1 MLKSELETAIG
12 RSFSEDEY
20 NLINTVY
27 MYYPGID
34 DKKTVYTMYFQC
46 GFVIFNDLYPRARR
60 LADLEMDIS
69 KLRGGNRGFIK
80 LKRNTGQAAESI
92 MNGVTCN

>member
-34 DKKTVYTMYFQC
+34 DKKTVYTMLFRY
-46 GFVIFNDLYPRARR
+46 GFTIFNDLYPRARQ
-60 LADLEMDIS
+60 LADLEMNIS
-69 KLRGGNRGFIK
+69 KLRGQIEVLSNSSAIPIRQPEY
-80 LKRNTGQAAESI
+80 L
-92 MNGVTCN
+92 

>member
-27 MYYPGID
+27 MYYPGIE
-34 DKKTVYTMYFQC
+34 DKKTVYTMLFRY
-46 GFVIFNDLYPRARR
+46 GFTIFNDLYPRARQ
-60 LADLEMDIS
+60 LADLEMNIS
-69 KLRGGNRGFIK
+69 KLRGQIEVLSNSSAIPIRQPEY
-80 LKRNTGQAAESI
+80 L
-92 MNGVTCN
+92 